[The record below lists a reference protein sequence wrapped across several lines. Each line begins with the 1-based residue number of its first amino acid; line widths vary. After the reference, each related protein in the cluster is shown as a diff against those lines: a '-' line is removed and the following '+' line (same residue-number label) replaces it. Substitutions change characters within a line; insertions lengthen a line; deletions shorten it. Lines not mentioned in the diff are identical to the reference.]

1 MQGLTPCLTLSNP
14 KRATRSPKG
23 AKITVRYI
31 LLVVAKVPLGL
42 LVVLVELAIL
52 AAAVELEALL
62 DLPELVVRKPY
73 PLELVELVL
82 AVQAGIVQAKLRNEL
97 VLLVVLPYL
106 DHRKVLAVR

>member
-1 MQGLTPCLTLSNP
+1 M
-14 KRATRSPKG
+14 
-23 AKITVRYI
+23 
-31 LLVVAKVPLGL
+31 VAKVPLGL

-82 AVQAGIVQAKLRNEL
+82 AAQAGIVQAKPRNGL
-97 VLLVVLPYL
+97 VLVVVVLVALPYL
-106 DHRKVLAVR
+106 DHRKILAVRQIQVLA